1 MAGDPRNE
9 PDAEVLDDLR
19 RRAIALA
26 HEAGD
31 VLMRRRADRP
41 STSSKAVR
49 RELVTDADRAA
60 ERVVVGGILAQ
71 FPEHSVLAEEGVLTA
86 QGQRSS
92 ASDWNWIVDPIDG
105 TTNFVHGLPYLAVA
119 IGLTWRSI
127 PVVGVVHA
135 PALGETYSAARG
147 LGATCNGTPIRV
159 SRTSELADAL
169 LATGFAYLR
178 DEAGAVDNL
187 ERLRRLMPKIRDI
200 RRYGSAELDL
210 CLVARGAYDAYWEFG
225 LAPYDVAAGAV
236 IVREAGGVVTD
247 IEGGDDWLFGG
258 QLIAS
263 NGALHEAVRRH
274 LP

>member
-1 MAGDPRNE
+1 MAVDPAAE
-9 PDAEVLDDLR
+9 PAPEVLDDLR

-26 HEAGD
+26 RDAGD
-31 VLMRRRADRP
+31 VLMRRRAERP
-41 STSSKAVR
+41 NASSKAVR

-60 ERVVVGGILAQ
+60 EHVVVGGILAQ
-71 FPEHSVLAEEGVLTA
+71 FPGHSVLAEEGVLTA

-92 ASDWNWIVDPIDG
+92 SSDWNWIVDPIDG
-105 TTNFVHGLPYLAVA
+105 TTNFVHGLPFFAVA

-147 LGATCNGTPIRV
+147 LGATCNGTSIRV
-159 SRTSELADAL
+159 SRTSDLADAL

-178 DEAGAVDNL
+178 DEDGAVDNL

-236 IVREAGGVVTD
+236 IVREAGGVVSD
-247 IEGGDDWLFGG
+247 VDGGDDWLFGG
-258 QLIAS
+258 QVLAS
-263 NGALHEAVRRH
+263 NGALHEAVRLH